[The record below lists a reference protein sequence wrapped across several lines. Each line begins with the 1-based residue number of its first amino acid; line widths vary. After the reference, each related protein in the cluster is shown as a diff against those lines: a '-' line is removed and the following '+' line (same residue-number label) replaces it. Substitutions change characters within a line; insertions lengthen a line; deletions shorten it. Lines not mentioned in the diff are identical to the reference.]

1 MDPVNRPL
9 RQRRAELTESA
20 ILDASRSLFRQRGY
34 AGTTI
39 EQVAAE
45 AGTATSTVY
54 AVFGNKREL
63 LAQLRWRA
71 VKAADIPDIESLV
84 PSGAPPAERLSLL
97 ASTFR
102 RLYEAANDV
111 FVVQR
116 AAADADPEI
125 ATNWSAA
132 RRDRR
137 AHLERILKPAAPF
150 FSPGR
155 SLERVADIVDALLE
169 FHLYEEFVVR
179 DGWSADEY
187 EQWLRDTLVAQVLV
201 SARETVQARRGGEP
215 PNRGAPG
222 SRP

>member
-1 MDPVNRPL
+1 MDVVNRSL
-9 RQRRAELTESA
+9 RQRRADLTESA
-20 ILDASRSLFRQRGY
+20 ILEAARSLFRLRGY

-54 AVFGNKREL
+54 AVFGNKREV

-71 VKAADIPDIESLV
+71 VKAADIPDIEAIV
-84 PSGAPPAERLSLL
+84 PPGAPAAERLRLL
-97 ASTFR
+97 AGAFR

-125 ATNWSAA
+125 AANWSAA
-132 RRDRR
+132 RSDRR
-137 AHLERILKPAAPF
+137 AHLERILIPAAPS
-150 FSPGR
+150 FSSGR
-155 SLERVADIVDALLE
+155 SLRRAADIVDALLE
-169 FHLYEEFVVR
+169 FHLYEELVVR

-187 EQWLRDTLVAQVLV
+187 EEWLGDTLVAQVLV
-201 SARETVQARRGGEP
+201 SKP
-215 PNRGAPG
+215 
-222 SRP
+222 